1 MFQAA
6 RNGEIAPPPPAFSP
20 VVDIFEDGLTLT
32 TRLDEASVEE
42 LIGSVNDSTL
52 LFLVASVPGTSTH
65 LLIVARRDQLATLW
79 TEELRGILLCAASR
93 TWIDSQT
100 EASNLV
106 PHGGGRP
113 MTGKFFLK
121 SHAARL
127 AASIPDFPMAGRVGE
142 VYRIAKCRELFCISV
157 YHYLA
162 GELLPVSSESCSA
175 EDSRRLF
182 EAQRLI
188 ATRFSEKLT
197 LSSIGRACG
206 LNRTKLTSGFREL
219 FNRTVAAAL
228 SEARLKWAAEELR
241 SGGLSVSQIAYASGY
256 LSHASF
262 TRAFSK
268 RYGVAPKDWRKQV
281 EKSAGMSLSLC

>member
-1 MFQAA
+1 MFQASL
-6 RNGEIAPPPPAFSP
+6 RSDIAPPPSAFSP
-20 VVDIFEDGLTLT
+20 VVDILEDGLTIT
-32 TRLDEASVEE
+32 TRLDPASVEE
-42 LIGSVNDSTL
+42 FIGTVSEGTL
-52 LFLVASVPGTSTH
+52 LLLVVSEPGTSTY
-65 LLIVARRDQLATLW
+65 LLIVAHRDQLATLW
-79 TEELRGILLCAASR
+79 TEELHGILLCAANR
-93 TWIDSQT
+93 NWIDAQT

-106 PHGGGRP
+106 PHGGSRP

-121 SHAARL
+121 AHAARL

-142 VYRIAKCRELFCISV
+142 VYRIAKCRELFCIAV

-162 GELLPVSSESCSA
+162 GELMPVSSESCSA

-206 LNRTKLTSGFREL
+206 LNRTELTSGFREL

-228 SEARLKWAAEELR
+228 SEERLKWAAKELR
-241 SGGLSVSQIAYASGY
+241 SGRLSISQIAYASGY

-268 RYGVAPKDWRKQV
+268 HYGTAPKDWRKRV
-281 EKSAGMSLSLC
+281 EKSGGMSLSLC